1 MTKERTKLPVQV
13 AQPEALKKALE
24 RARDERARV
33 IAVKTVDALIATNK
47 KPFKVK
53 HG

>member
-1 MTKERTKLPVQV
+1 MKGRSKLPAQV

-24 RARDERARV
+24 KARDERARIV
-33 IAVKTVDALIATNK
+33 AARTVDALIATNK
-47 KPFKVK
+47 KAFKVK